1 MYFINPHIPAY
12 YFNRKK
18 QTEPVDGKFTYCY
31 PNVNQI
37 DKYEVSPEVYDTL
50 KKEMKKNTKV
60 IADNTATVQIF
71 QRTITTTRI

>member
-1 MYFINPHIPAY
+1 MYFINPHIPIY

-31 PNVNQI
+31 PNGNRI
-37 DKYEVSPEVYDTL
+37 EKYEVSPEVYKAL

-60 IADNTATVQIF
+60 IADNIATAQIF
-71 QRTITTTRI
+71 QHTITTMKI